1 MSASAHPVR
10 PSRRPAAA
18 RSLAGF
24 TLLEIMLAV
33 AILGIILVMLAG
45 SFHAIAGGKV
55 QAENRLAVN
64 DEGRAIMT
72 ELCGEI
78 RGSVQ
83 TPLIASR
90 VLLMGEASMN
100 NNAPL
105 DSLTISTL
113 DPGHRRSIEGFGAED
128 TISYTAAPNPDH
140 AGWFLLLRSQYSS
153 LLGIGTGGDA
163 MAPVVMASN
172 LLSLHVR
179 YFDGNSWNEGWNS
192 QSLPPGRQLPTA
204 VSIDLVLAGP
214 KGKPLPLSSS
224 VTLPMAF
231 QQW

>member
-1 MSASAHPVR
+1 MMATHPIGPPRDGSARWSA
-10 PSRRPAAA
+10 A
-18 RSLAGF
+18 F

-33 AILGIILVMLAG
+33 AILGVILIMLAS

-64 DEGRAIMT
+64 DEGRAIMS
-72 ELCGEI
+72 ELCDEI
-78 RGSVQ
+78 RGAVQ
-83 TPLIASR
+83 TPVIASR
-90 VLLMGEASMN
+90 VLLMGEASMS

-105 DSLTISTL
+105 DSLIISTL
-113 DPGHRRSIEGFGAED
+113 DPGHRRALEGFGAED
-128 TISYTAAPNPDH
+128 TISYTTAPNPNH
-140 AGWFLLLRSQYSS
+140 SGWFLLLRSQGSS

-163 MAPVVMASN
+163 LAPVVMADN

-192 QSLPPGRQLPTA
+192 QSLPPGQQLPVA
-204 VSIDLVLAGP
+204 VTIDLVLAGP
-214 KGKPLPLSSS
+214 NGTPLPLSSG